1 MTQQL
6 TGQRLKESFTATLL
20 GLAFSFTTS
29 AFAAQETYKIDDSHS
44 FANWSIRHV
53 VAKASGTFTDIK
65 GTIAIDRDNLTNS
78 SVKAVINVL
87 SVNSGL
93 AKRDEHI
100 KKPDYLDVEKYAEM
114 TFISSKVDAKNNNE
128 GVITGAFTLHGVTKT
143 ISLPFK
149 VLGFGQDP
157 WGGSRMGIEATTTIK
172 ASDYGFAWPLKANA
186 PVGDDIAIT
195 LLLEGIKLP

>member
-1 MTQQL
+1 MTQQHV
-6 TGQRLKESFTATLL
+6 KNSFTTALL
-20 GLAFSFTTS
+20 GLAFSLSTS

-65 GTIAIDRDNLTNS
+65 GTISIDRDNLANS

-114 TFISSKVDAKNNNE
+114 TFVSSKIDAKNNME
-128 GVITGAFTLHGVTKT
+128 GVITGEFTLHGVTKT
-143 ISLPFK
+143 ISMPFK

-157 WGGSRMGIEATTTIK
+157 WGGNRMGIEATTTIK
-172 ASDYGFAWPLKANA
+172 ASDFGFAWPLKANA
-186 PVGDDIAIT
+186 PVGDDIAVT

>member
-1 MTQQL
+1 MTQQHV
-6 TGQRLKESFTATLL
+6 KNSFTTALL
-20 GLAFSFTTS
+20 GLAFSLSTS

-114 TFISSKVDAKNNNE
+114 TFVSSKIDAKNNME
-128 GVITGAFTLHGVTKT
+128 GVITGEFTLHGVTKT
-143 ISLPFK
+143 ISMPFK

-157 WGGSRMGIEATTTIK
+157 WGGNRMGIEATTTIK
-172 ASDYGFAWPLKANA
+172 ASDFGFAWPLKANA
-186 PVGDDIAIT
+186 PVGDDIAVT